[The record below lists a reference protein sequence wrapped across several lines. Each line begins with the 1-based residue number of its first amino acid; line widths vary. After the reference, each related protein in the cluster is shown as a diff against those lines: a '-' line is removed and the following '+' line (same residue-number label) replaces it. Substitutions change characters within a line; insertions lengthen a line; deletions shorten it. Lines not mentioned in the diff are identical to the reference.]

1 MILKFILFSKI
12 ISRRRWFCKCF
23 AKKSKKSLDC
33 VKLLFWSTHIWV
45 NWIGSNFLE
54 FLELFIISI
63 IVESMFP
70 QGTVIAICLMIIF
83 AINTFEEIQTRF
95 VFRGLSW
102 NWLYNTKLYLYDFWF
117 YIAHYILDILLHEFG
132 MQKWYDSTFSNSC
145 TKGLQD
151 LYWFY
156 RS

>member
-102 NWLYNTKLYLYDFWF
+102 NWLYNKAISLWFLILCSSLYFGHFALWIWHAKVIWLYFQQF
-117 YIAHYILDILLHEFG
+117 
-132 MQKWYDSTFSNSC
+132 
-145 TKGLQD
+145 
-151 LYWFY
+151 LY
-156 RS
+156 